1 MDIVLFSI
9 AGAVLIALLLLSIV
23 AIRLLRRIEG
33 VVEKANRVLEQS
45 HDLIASLSG
54 RLPAALE
61 NLEKLSD
68 QAART
73 LDNADRKLTI
83 LGDAL
88 DQFRQI
94 SQRINYLE
102 QRIQAKV
109 EGPLMDAAR
118 VIASVSKAI
127 KTFAETFNRR

>member
-127 KTFAETFNRR
+127 RTFAETFNRR

>member
-73 LDNADRKLTI
+73 LDNADRKLMI